1 MIQACLV
8 LPHDTAWHS
17 LTLLKWTAGWA
28 ELGHVGTCWITL
40 QVAGLQE
47 SDVCTQPQVQ
57 HQKTNRKKS
66 HHLAIDLQSVDS
78 GITNTCCFNQ
88 LTKCWIRMAPTDTSV
103 RKTNLNFN
111 IVMFAAGSIAWTQLG
126 PTWKQHATAQV
137 SISLDVSS
145 CCHKGSI
152 RKTNRLIPHHLALA
166 FSNVQGKQERQA
178 AVDIRETRV

>member
-1 MIQACLV
+1 
-8 LPHDTAWHS
+8 
-17 LTLLKWTAGWA
+17 
-28 ELGHVGTCWITL
+28 
-40 QVAGLQE
+40 
-47 SDVCTQPQVQ
+47 
-57 HQKTNRKKS
+57 
-66 HHLAIDLQSVDS
+66 
-78 GITNTCCFNQ
+78 
-88 LTKCWIRMAPTDTSV
+88 MAPTDTSV

-178 AVDIRETRV
+178 AVDIRETRVKSALRRLTHQCERLISTLISSCLQHDSSMPGFASWHSLTQLDTLEVNSRVSRTWTCWNMLDHVASRGPSGKWCLHAATSAASED